1 MSLYVELCTQYSC
14 LPCIHFFFDS
24 LDLDPLEPLVVAFQP
39 LVMSMQ
45 EEFNE
50 YILFIMKRK
59 DK

>member
-1 MSLYVELCTQYSC
+1 MY
-14 LPCIHFFFDS
+14 PFFFDS